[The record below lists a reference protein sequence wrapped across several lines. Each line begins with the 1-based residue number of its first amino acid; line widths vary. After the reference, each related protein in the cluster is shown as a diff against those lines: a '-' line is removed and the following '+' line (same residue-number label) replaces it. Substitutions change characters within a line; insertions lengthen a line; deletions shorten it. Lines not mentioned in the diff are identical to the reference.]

1 MQRGTG
7 GPPQGLTSFGAELV
21 GLLDE
26 NLLFFALFT
35 DSIKLIISTII

>member
-7 GPPQGLTSFGAELV
+7 GPPQGLTRFGAELV

-26 NLLFFALFT
+26 EEGISCSLLYLQT
-35 DSIKLIISTII
+35 L